1 MIWGWDNMNCV
12 AIVGTQWGDEGKGK
26 ITDFYADKAD
36 IIARFQ
42 GGNNAGHTIVVK
54 DEVYKFH
61 LLPSGIL
68 RPEKTVVIG
77 NGVVIDPEVLISEL
91 EGIESRGF
99 AVSNL
104 RISDRAHVIMPY
116 HKMLDGAQEEVKKD
130 GQKIGTTKRG
140 IGPTYSDKISRYGI
154 RMGDLV
160 DESLLK
166 EKLSHIVPLRQ
177 KMLSVYGNDQVI
189 EFDDIYNTYLDYG
202 KKLGRFVMDT
212 SVFMNQALDSGKNIL
227 LEGAQG
233 TMLDV
238 DFGTYPYTTSSH
250 TVAAGA
256 CIGLGI
262 GPRRIDRVV
271 GVVKAYTT
279 RVGGG
284 PHPTELTDEI
294 GEHLMNKGGEF
305 GTTTGRPRRCG
316 WLDLVVVK
324 HAVRLNAIDS
334 IVITK
339 IDVLSGLSQIKVC
352 KAYDYEGS
360 TLEYFP
366 SNLKILAQCK
376 PTYDIFPGWGD
387 FSKEEGLRMAKEGYD
402 ALPAEMKDYVVYIE
416 NSLKVPVDIVSL
428 GPGREETVDRRA

>member
-1 MIWGWDNMNCV
+1 MSCTI
-12 AIVGTQWGDEGKGK
+12 IIGTQWGDEGKGK
-26 ITDFYADKAD
+26 ITDFYAEDAD

-77 NGVVIDPEVLISEL
+77 NGVVIDPEVLLKEL
-91 EGIESRGF
+91 GDIESRGF
-99 AVSNL
+99 AVTNL
-104 RISDRAHVIMPY
+104 KISDRAHVIMPY
-116 HKMLDGAQEEVKKD
+116 HKLLDGAQEDSKD
-130 GQKIGTTKRG
+130 EGEKIGTTKRG
-140 IGPTYSDKISRYGI
+140 IGPAYSDKISRYGI

-160 DESLLK
+160 DENQLRAKLK
-166 EKLSHIVPLRQ
+166 HIVPLRQ
-177 KMLSVYGNDQVI
+177 KMMSVYGSSEKIGSDEVFDQYF
-189 EFDDIYNTYLDYG
+189 EYA
-202 KKLGRFVMDT
+202 KKLAEYVTDT
-212 SVFMNQALDSGKNIL
+212 SVFINQALDSGKNVL

-250 TVAAGA
+250 TVSAGA

-262 GPRRIDRVV
+262 GPKRIEKVV

-279 RVGGG
+279 RVGEG
-284 PHPTELTDEI
+284 PHPTELKNEI

-324 HAVRLNAIDS
+324 HSIRLNFLDAA
-334 IVITK
+334 VITK
-339 IDVLSGLSQIKVC
+339 IDVLNGLSEIKVC
-352 KAYDYEGS
+352 KAYDYEGEA
-360 TLEYFP
+360 LEHFP
-366 SNLKILAQCK
+366 ANLKVLAQCK
-376 PTYDIFPGWGD
+376 PIYDVFPGWED
-387 FSKEEGLRMAKEGYD
+387 FSKEDGLRMASEGYD
-402 ALPAEMKDYVVYIE
+402 SLPSEMKDYILYLE
-416 NSLKVPVDIVSL
+416 NNLKVPIEIVSL
-428 GPGREETVDRRA
+428 GPGREETIDRRK

>member
-1 MIWGWDNMNCV
+1 MIWEWDNMSCV

-26 ITDFYADKAD
+26 ITDFYAESAD

-91 EGIESRGF
+91 EGIEARGF

-116 HKMLDGAQEEVKKD
+116 HKMLDGAQEEVKKN

-160 DESLLK
+160 DEKLLK

-189 EFDDIYNTYLDYG
+189 EFDDIYKTYLDYG
-202 KKLGRFVMDT
+202 RKLGRFVMDT

-334 IVITK
+334 VVITK
-339 IDVLSGLSQIKVC
+339 IDVLGGLSQIKVC
-352 KAYDYEGS
+352 KAYDHEGS

-376 PTYDIFPGWGD
+376 PVYDIFPGWGD
-387 FSKEEGLRMAKEGYD
+387 FPKEEGLRMAKEGYD
-402 ALPAEMKDYVVYIE
+402 ALPAEMRDYVVYIE
-416 NSLKVPVDIVSL
+416 SSLKVPVDIVSL
-428 GPGREETVDRRA
+428 GPGREETVDRRG

>member
-1 MIWGWDNMNCV
+1 MSTV
-12 AIVGTQWGDEGKGK
+12 AVIGTQWGDEGKGK
-26 ITDFYADKAD
+26 ITDFFAESADV
-36 IIARFQ
+36 IARFQ
-42 GGNNAGHTIVVK
+42 GGNNAGHTIVVG

-61 LLPSGIL
+61 LLPSGIV

-77 NGVVIDPEVLISEL
+77 NGVVIDPEVLLKEL
-91 EGIESRGF
+91 DDIESRGF
-99 AVSNL
+99 KITNL

-116 HKMLDGAQEEVKKD
+116 HKLLDGAQEQSKSD
-130 GQKIGTTKRG
+130 GKKIGTTKRG

-160 DESLLK
+160 DETLLR

-177 KMLSVYGNDQVI
+177 KMLSVYGSSDVI
-189 EFDDIYNTYLDYG
+189 GFDEIFSRYMEYG
-202 KKLGRFVMDT
+202 KKLGEYVMDT
-212 SVFMNQALDSGKNIL
+212 SIFMNQAMDSGKSVL

-262 GPRRIDRVV
+262 GPGRIDKVV

-284 PHPTELTDEI
+284 PHPTELKNEI

-324 HAVRLNAIDS
+324 HSVRLNAIDAL
-334 IVITK
+334 VITK
-339 IDVLSGLSQIKVC
+339 IDVLNGLDQIKVC
-352 KAYDYEGS
+352 KAYEHEGR
-360 TLEYFP
+360 TIEYFP
-366 SNLKILAQCK
+366 SNLKVLSQCK
-376 PTYDIFPGWGD
+376 PVYDVFPGWED
-387 FSKEEGLRMAKEGYD
+387 FSKEEGLQMAKEGYD
-402 ALPAEMKDYVVYIE
+402 SLPSEMRDYVLYIE
-416 NSLKVPVDIVSL
+416 NSLNVPVEIVSL
-428 GPGREETVDRRA
+428 GPGREETVDRR

>member
-1 MIWGWDNMNCV
+1 MTCV

-26 ITDFYADKAD
+26 ITDYYAESAD

-42 GGNNAGHTIVVK
+42 GGNNAGHTIVVAN
-54 DEVYKFH
+54 EVYKFH

-68 RPEKTVVIG
+68 RPEKTIVIG
-77 NGVVIDPEVLISEL
+77 NGVVIDPEVLLSEL
-91 EGIESRGF
+91 EDIESRGF

-116 HKMLDGAQEEVKKD
+116 HKLLDGAQEEAK
-130 GQKIGTTKRG
+130 GEGEKIGTTKRG

-160 DESLLK
+160 DENQLR
-166 EKLSHIVPLRQ
+166 EKLEHIVPLRQ
-177 KMLSVYGNDQVI
+177 KMISVYGSEKIVGFS
-189 EFDDIYNTYLDYG
+189 EVFEKYLEYG
-202 KKLGRFVMDT
+202 KKLARFVMDT
-212 SVFMNQALDSGKNIL
+212 SVFVNQAMDSGKDVL

-250 TVAAGA
+250 TVVGGA

-262 GPRRIDRVV
+262 GPRRISRVV

-284 PHPTELTDEI
+284 PLPTELDDET
-294 GEHLMNKGGEF
+294 GEHLLTKGGEF

-324 HAVRLNAIDS
+324 HSVRLNAIDAV
-334 IVITK
+334 VITK
-339 IDVLSGLSQIKVC
+339 IDVLNGLPKIKVC
-352 KAYDYEGS
+352 KAYEYEGS
-360 TLEYFP
+360 TMEYFP
-366 SNLKILAQCK
+366 MNLKVLAQCK
-376 PTYDIFPGWGD
+376 PVFDIFPGWAD
-387 FSKEEGLRMAKEGYD
+387 FSKEEGLEMAKAGYES
-402 ALPAEMKDYVVYIE
+402 LPAEMKDYVTYLE
-416 NSLKVPVDIVSL
+416 NSLKVPIDIVSL
-428 GPGREETVDRRA
+428 GPGREETVDRRAK